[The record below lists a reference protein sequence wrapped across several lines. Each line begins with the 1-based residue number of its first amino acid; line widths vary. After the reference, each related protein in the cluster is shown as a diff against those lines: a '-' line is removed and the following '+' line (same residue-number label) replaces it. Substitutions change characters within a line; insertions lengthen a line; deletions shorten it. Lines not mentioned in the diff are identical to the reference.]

1 MFGTIIIESYT
12 KEEAKDIALA
22 IDDIC
27 SPSDTYCFA
36 SAGIYC
42 FWDYDSKVVL
52 YLGLAVDLS
61 LRFKQ
66 HNGLIKC
73 NPSGCK
79 VEQIEEYFRTH
90 DRIGYSILVQ
100 SPMSQPI
107 TARNKEVIN
116 NFANEWTSQEGKDT
130 IRHMEGLLIESTAIV
145 EGTMPPWNKV
155 GGSISGQKA
164 ASEDTYSF
172 IDDFTNNSV
181 SYFVARRTLR
191 ELSQDG
197 KVAWFENCLHGVR
210 MMMLQGMPFSKAYE
224 LQERFQ
230 KGSFGLDIYK
240 MMREEGYLNSL
251 PELP

>member
-1 MFGTIIIESYT
+1 LFGTIILDSYT
-12 KEEAKDIALA
+12 KDEVREIAIA

-42 FWDYDSKVVL
+42 FWNYDTREVL

-61 LRFKQ
+61 ERFKQ

-79 VEQIEEYFRTH
+79 VKQIEEYFETH
-90 DRIGYSILVQ
+90 ERIGYSILVQ

-107 TARNKEVIN
+107 TARNKEVIS
-116 NFANEWTSQEGKDT
+116 NFANEWTSQEGKDA
-130 IRHMEGLLIESTAIV
+130 IRHMEGLLIESTAIA
-145 EGTMPPWNKV
+145 EGSMPSWNKV
-155 GGSISGQKA
+155 GGSVSGQKA
-164 ASEDTYSF
+164 ASVETYSF

-197 KVAWFENCLHGVR
+197 KAAWYENCLHGVR
-210 MMMLQGMPFSKAYE
+210 MMMLIGMSFAKAYE
-224 LQERFQ
+224 FQEDFQ
-230 KGSFGLDIYK
+230 QGSFGLNTYRK
-240 MMREEGYLNSL
+240 MREEGYLELL